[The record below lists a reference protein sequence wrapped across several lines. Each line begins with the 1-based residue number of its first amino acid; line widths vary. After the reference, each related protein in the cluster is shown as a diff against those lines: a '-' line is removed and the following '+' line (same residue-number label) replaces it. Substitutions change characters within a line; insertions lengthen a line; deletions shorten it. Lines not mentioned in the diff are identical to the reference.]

1 MRRITGHLREKN
13 GKWYAVVN
21 HYDTEGKR
29 KVRWHN
35 LDLPV
40 TKGNKKEAQHRLQRL
55 LDQINTGDLYLM
67 ENMTPAERER
77 HRLAESLV
85 EDYLMEWC
93 ESHSKK
99 VAATTAE
106 QYRRYLELRVIPFFK
121 ELHVKM
127 KEVTGDEI
135 NAFYETLVA
144 DGLKGTS
151 QQRYHGVL
159 HKAFKDAMKRRI
171 IPSNPVEQADRPRSV
186 PYIGEYYTAT
196 EIKKLLEVARN
207 EDIYL
212 VIALTAHYGLRRSEV
227 LGLKW
232 SAIDFEGDMI
242 HVRHKVLGTPE
253 GPVGY
258 DVMKTV
264 SSHRALGLSPA
275 IKALLLEEREKQK
288 ERAKVLGN
296 AYCRKD
302 ADYVCLN
309 ALGELFTPDY
319 VSNRFATI
327 LRQNDLKHIRF
338 HDLRHSCASL
348 LVAQGVQMKLI
359 QQWLGHSNIST
370 TANIYSHVDAAST
383 FQCAMTIDEVLGEGK

>member
-1 MRRITGHLREKN
+1 MASDFSYLRDHYPQEVTSDQVRQMLHISKRKCTWMLQNGFIRCRDN
-13 GKWYAVVN
+13 GKKTRRY
-21 HYDTEGKR
+21 T
-29 KVRWHN
+29 
-35 LDLPV
+35 
-40 TKGNKKEAQHRLQRL
+40 
-55 LDQINTGDLYLM
+55 IYL
-67 ENMTPAERER
+67 EDVIAFAEDRER

-85 EDYLMEWC
+85 EDYLLEWI
-93 ESHSKK
+93 ESHSTK
-99 VAATTAE
+99 VSASTAHH
-106 QYRRYLELRVIPFFK
+106 YRRYLETRIIPFFQ

-135 NAFYETLVA
+135 NAFYQMLAA
-144 DGLKGTS
+144 DGLKGTT

-171 IPSNPVEQADRPRSV
+171 IPNNPVEQADRTRSV
-186 PYIGEYYTAT
+186 PFISEYYTAT
-196 EIKKLLEVARN
+196 EIKKLLDVARN

-232 SAIDFEGDMI
+232 SAIDFDGNMI
-242 HVRHKVLGTPE
+242 RVRHKVLS
-253 GPVGY
+253 GPNGPMGE
-258 DVMKTV
+258 DVMKTA

-275 IKALLLEEREKQK
+275 IKAMLLAEREKQQ
-288 ERAKVLGN
+288 ERRKKLGR
-296 AYCRKD
+296 AYHLEYE
-302 ADYVCLN
+302 DYVCVN

-327 LRQNDLKHIRF
+327 LRQNGLKHIRF